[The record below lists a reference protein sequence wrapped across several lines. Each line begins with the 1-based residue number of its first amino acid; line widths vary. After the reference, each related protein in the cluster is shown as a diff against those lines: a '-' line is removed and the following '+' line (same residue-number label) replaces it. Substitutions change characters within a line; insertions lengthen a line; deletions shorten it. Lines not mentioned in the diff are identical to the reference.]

1 MDKRK
6 FLKNGFLGLGAMAVI
21 PSIIS
26 SCSKDDREAEE
37 IETPVAGQSC
47 LLSPVEMVGPFPIKT
62 PAQLAQTNIIGDRIG
77 VPLLMK
83 ITIQDQSNG
92 CLPLAGVLVDVWQC
106 DKDGNYSQY
115 GGNQLQAT
123 NYTSQNFLRGR
134 QTTDSN
140 GEVSFVSVFPGW
152 YPGRAPHIH
161 VEVLTAGGTSLLV
174 TQIAFPVATYSTVY
188 ASNGYNGTPDRS
200 NTQDSLFSDS
210 LSRNMADSVT
220 GNISDGYTLSK
231 IITVS

>member
-6 FLKNGFLGLGAMAVI
+6 FLKNGFLGVGAIVALPTFVV
-21 PSIIS
+21 
-26 SCSKDDREAEE
+26 SCSKDDDQAAP
-37 IETPVAGQSC
+37 PVDNTSGSC
-47 LLSPVEMVGPFPIKT
+47 QVSPTEMVGPFPIKT
-62 PAQLAQTNIIGDRIG
+62 PAQLAQANIIGDRTG
-77 VPLLMK
+77 MPLLMN

-92 CLPLAGVLVDVWQC
+92 CAPLAGVFVDIWQC

-115 GGNQLQAT
+115 GGNALQAA

-134 QTTDSN
+134 QTTN
-140 GEVSFVSVFPGW
+140 ALGQVSFISVFPGW

-161 VEVLTAGGTSLLV
+161 VEVLTADGNSLLV
-174 TQIAFPVATYSTVY
+174 TQIAFPVSVYSSVY
-188 ASNGYNGTPDRS
+188 ATAGYNGAPDRS

-220 GNISDGYTLSK
+220 GNSTDGYTLTK
-231 IITVS
+231 TVTVS